1 MIRAAM
7 DIRSFRITL
16 NARISHPALVESR
29 AGQVRLSA
37 FPKETAYRVQASS

>member
-29 AGQVRLSA
+29 AGQFRLSA
-37 FPKETAYRVQASS
+37 SPKETARHVTAS